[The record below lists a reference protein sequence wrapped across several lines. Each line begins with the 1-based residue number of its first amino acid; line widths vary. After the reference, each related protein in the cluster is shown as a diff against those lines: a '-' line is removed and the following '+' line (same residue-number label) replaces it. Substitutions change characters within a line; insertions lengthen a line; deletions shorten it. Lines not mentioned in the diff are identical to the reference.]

1 MKKLHP
7 RRLPKRSLNGL
18 SRGGRKQRSWWGGL
32 LALVLAAGCLSLA
45 GCGRSL
51 HRADLVFINGA
62 EPESLDPALIT
73 GQPEGRIVNAL
84 FEGLTTYGP
93 DGKPQPGVAE
103 RWEISPDGLTYTFF
117 FRSNA
122 RWSNGD
128 PVTAADFVGSWK
140 RTLTPATGSDYAS
153 QLYFVR
159 NAQPFHEGK
168 LDDFSQVG
176 VRAIDARTLE
186 VRLENPTAFFL
197 DLCAFVTLFPVH
209 LPSVEAFGDD
219 WTKPEHL
226 IGNGA
231 YVLRE
236 WKINDRIRLEKNPHY
251 WNRST
256 VAMKSV
262 DCLPIS
268 NANTAFNFYSNG
280 QADLM
285 LDKGLVPN
293 QLLDELKNRADFH
306 SAPFLGTYFVRFNC
320 TRPPFDDPRVRKA
333 FSLVIDKPLI
343 VEKIT
348 RAGEPV
354 ADSIVPPGAGG
365 YEPPPGPKR
374 DVEQARELLAQAG
387 FPGGEDFPRVSYLY
401 SEGSANEAIAVELQA
416 MFARDLGIRV
426 DLHRQEWK
434 VYLSSMSRMDYDFCR
449 STWVGDYNDPNTFL
463 NLFVTGDGNNRTG
476 WGDPRYDRLIADA
489 AREADPQARL
499 AIFREAE
506 QLLITEE
513 APICPLY
520 FIVGIQFFD
529 ASRLGGIEPN
539 MIDEHPIKAMYWKK
553 KR

>member
-1 MKKLHP
+1 MVIATA
-7 RRLPKRSLNGL
+7 
-18 SRGGRKQRSWWGGL
+18 
-32 LALVLAAGCLSLA
+32 LAMGLA
-45 GCGRSL
+45 GCGRSFE
-51 HRADLVFINGA
+51 RAELVFVNGA

-84 FEGLTTYGP
+84 FEGLTTFGP

-103 RWEISPDGLTYTFF
+103 RWEISPDRLTYTFY
-117 FRSNA
+117 FRDDA

-128 PVTAADFVGSWK
+128 PVTTADFVGSWK

-153 QLYFVR
+153 QLYFIR

-176 VRAIDARTLE
+176 VRALDARTLE
-186 VRLENPTAFFL
+186 VCLDNPTAFFL
-197 DLCAFVTLFPVH
+197 DLCAFVTLAPVH
-209 LPSVEAFGDD
+209 LATVEAHGDN
-219 WTKPEHL
+219 WTKPGYL
-226 IGNGA
+226 VSNGA
-231 YVLRE
+231 YVLKE
-236 WKINDRIRLEKNPHY
+236 WKINDRIRLEKNPYY
-251 WNRST
+251 WNRAN
-256 VAMKSV
+256 VAMESV

-293 QLLDELKNRADFH
+293 QLLDELKGRKDFH
-306 SAPFLGTYFVRFNC
+306 SAPFLGTYFIRFNC
-320 TRPPFDDPRVRKA
+320 TRPPFDDARVRKA
-333 FSLVIDKPLI
+333 FSLVINKKLI

-354 ADSIVPPGAGG
+354 AGSIVPPGAGG
-365 YEPPPGPKR
+365 YEPPPGLTR
-374 DVEQARELLAQAG
+374 DVEAARELLAQAG
-387 FPGGEDFPRVSYLY
+387 FPGGDDFPRISYLY

-434 VYLSSMSRMDYDFCR
+434 VYLSSMSRVDYDFCR

-463 NLFVTGDGNNRTG
+463 SLFVSGNGNNRTG
-476 WGDPRYDRLIADA
+476 WTSPRYDALIADA
-489 AREADPQARL
+489 AKEPDVEARK

-506 QLLITEE
+506 HLLISEE

-520 FIVGIQFFD
+520 FIVGIQFYD
-529 ASRLGGIEPN
+529 ADRLGGIEVN
-539 MIDEHPIKAMYWKK
+539 MLDEHPIKAMYWKK
-553 KR
+553 EPE